1 MEIIDYVYS
10 LLSDRKILL
19 LNAYPGFGK
28 SRIAIGVAKRW
39 VDDGGKVLIMTRSRA
54 EALQLCE
61 FTKQAG
67 IRDRTAVF
75 LGRESLC
82 PFKAHDSKQCMLYR
96 MSGICRVRRVEIPSQ
111 ILTCDFTD
119 LFNFGL
125 CPYEV
130 NEALAYQLPMVIVTH
145 AYLSSPELYSKLMDV
160 VSSWDKSLVIIDEF
174 HNVAAGLETSIDIGL
189 DELRL
194 WASYGNDIARKILS
208 RISNYIPQREV
219 VVERKFDIDDLLK
232 GSKPFSDKVLEI
244 LMHYG
249 NDACAFTYD
258 GKLTRLRCI
267 SFKPIRDLITRASKS
282 LLLTASISRR
292 FSHIIDALSKS
303 SYYVSIDSLP
313 KEYQENLIIMSIRD
327 IELTHRN
334 RLLRDYLNIIDK
346 SIRVF
351 IESAPPVGGLAIFF
365 PSIEYMDTYLSMY
378 SPPVWGVPT
387 FVLRDSND
395 ALNSIRAFKESARTT
410 KSLIITYAQN
420 PVGEGMNFLEQE
432 LIGIMMVGF
441 PLPQY
446 SQWGFLKARYFQRMG
461 IGGFST
467 AFLFPAIST
476 TIQVLGRLLRDLD
489 RHRKVAVLL
498 DSRFYRYRKYMP
510 KWLVMGMRPMS
521 LSQFLSKSLWN

>member
-194 WASYGNDIARKILS
+194 WASYGNDIARK
-208 RISNYIPQREV
+208 
-219 VVERKFDIDDLLK
+219 
-232 GSKPFSDKVLEI
+232 
-244 LMHYG
+244 
-249 NDACAFTYD
+249 
-258 GKLTRLRCI
+258 
-267 SFKPIRDLITRASKS
+267 
-282 LLLTASISRR
+282 
-292 FSHIIDALSKS
+292 
-303 SYYVSIDSLP
+303 
-313 KEYQENLIIMSIRD
+313 
-327 IELTHRN
+327 
-334 RLLRDYLNIIDK
+334 
-346 SIRVF
+346 
-351 IESAPPVGGLAIFF
+351 
-365 PSIEYMDTYLSMY
+365 
-378 SPPVWGVPT
+378 
-387 FVLRDSND
+387 
-395 ALNSIRAFKESARTT
+395 
-410 KSLIITYAQN
+410 
-420 PVGEGMNFLEQE
+420 
-432 LIGIMMVGF
+432 
-441 PLPQY
+441 
-446 SQWGFLKARYFQRMG
+446 
-461 IGGFST
+461 
-467 AFLFPAIST
+467 
-476 TIQVLGRLLRDLD
+476 
-489 RHRKVAVLL
+489 
-498 DSRFYRYRKYMP
+498 
-510 KWLVMGMRPMS
+510 
-521 LSQFLSKSLWN
+521 